1 MALLLTAA
9 RPTGPRAAPGLCWG
23 SGGHPPGRH
32 SMEKLVELG
41 AKVELPG
48 KALG

>member
-1 MALLLTAA
+1 M
-9 RPTGPRAAPGLCWG
+9 PRGAGRGGAVPGWG

-32 SMEKLVELG
+32 SMEKLG

>member
-1 MALLLTAA
+1 M
-9 RPTGPRAAPGLCWG
+9 PRGLRRGGAVPGWG

>member
-1 MALLLTAA
+1 M
-9 RPTGPRAAPGLCWG
+9 PRGAGRGGAVPHWG
-23 SGGHPPGRH
+23 SRGHPPGRH
-32 SMEKLVELG
+32 NMEKLVELG

>member
-1 MALLLTAA
+1 M
-9 RPTGPRAAPGLCWG
+9 
-23 SGGHPPGRH
+23 SQPPGRH

-48 KALG
+48 KALGQEPR

>member
-1 MALLLTAA
+1 MTPA
-9 RPTGPRAAPGLCWG
+9 RGDAAPGWG
-23 SGGHPPGRH
+23 PGGYPPDRH